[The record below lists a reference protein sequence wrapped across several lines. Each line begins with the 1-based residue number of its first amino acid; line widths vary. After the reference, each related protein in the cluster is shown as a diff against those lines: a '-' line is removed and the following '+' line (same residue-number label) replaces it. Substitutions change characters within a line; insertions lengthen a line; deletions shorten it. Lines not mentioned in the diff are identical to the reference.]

1 MLERNRKPLD
11 AHGASAVQRI
21 NLGCSRSSMA
31 KFDWDHIPKFAQ
43 LPVKPDAPPQST
55 WGVFGDDDQLG
66 CLNFLT
72 PQGIVDAA
80 RLVRKGSVFRL
91 DAPIGFAVP
100 PTIRQPVKHTI
111 RDYFD
116 VGFSALDDVLDNY
129 NTQEGSQW
137 DGYAHY
143 GRMRDKLFYNGVRL
157 DEIKSGPDGKLGIH
171 QWANKVVGRGALIDV
186 FRYCTAQGRIID
198 PLTDE
203 SYSTAELKAAA
214 REYGVELKPGTI
226 LLVRTG
232 WMQAYLKTTLEQRRL
247 DAPKRRS
254 IGVERSTELVE
265 WLWDNRIAAIGSD
278 CPGVEPTPIE
288 GRGILHHRALFLLG
302 LPLGEMF
309 DLEELAQD
317 CAGDGVTEF
326 MLVSAPLN
334 LEGGIASPPNA
345 VAIK

>member
-1 MLERNRKPLD
+1 
-11 AHGASAVQRI
+11 
-21 NLGCSRSSMA
+21 MA
-31 KFDWDHIPKFAQ
+31 KIDWNRIPRFVQ
-43 LPVKPDAPPQST
+43 LPVKADAPPHSS

-72 PQGIVDAA
+72 PEGVIAA
-80 RLVRKGSVFRL
+80 AGLVRKGSVFRL
-91 DAPIGFAVP
+91 DAPIGFATP
-100 PTIRQPVKHTI
+100 PPIREPVKHTI
-111 RDYFD
+111 RDYFKA
-116 VGFSALDDVLDNY
+116 GFSALDDVLDNY

-157 DEIKSGPDGKLGIH
+157 EEVKSGPDGKLGIH
-171 QWANKVVGRGALIDV
+171 QWKNKVVGRGVLIDV
-186 FRYCTAQGRIID
+186 FRHCTDQGRRPN

-203 SYSTAELKAAA
+203 SYTTAELKAAA
-214 REYGVELKPGTI
+214 REYNVELKPGTI

-232 WMQAYLKTTLEQRRL
+232 WMQAYLNTTEEERRR

-254 IGVERSTELVE
+254 IGVERSTDLVE
-265 WLWDNRIAAIGSD
+265 WLWDNRIAALGSD

-288 GRGILHHRALFLLG
+288 GKGILHHRALFLLG

-309 DLEELAQD
+309 NLEELAED
-317 CAGDGVTEF
+317 CAHDGVTEF

>member
-1 MLERNRKPLD
+1 
-11 AHGASAVQRI
+11 
-21 NLGCSRSSMA
+21 MA
-31 KFDWDHIPKFAQ
+31 KTQWNRIPKFAQ
-43 LPVKPDAPPQST
+43 LPVKPDAPPQSS

-72 PQGIVDAA
+72 AQGVIAA
-80 RLVRKGSVFRL
+80 AGLVKKGSVFRL
-91 DAPIGFAVP
+91 DAPIGFATP
-100 PTIRQPVKHTI
+100 PPIRERVKHTI
-111 RDYFD
+111 RNYFD
-116 VGFSALDDVLDNY
+116 AGFSALDDVLDNY

-143 GRMRDKLFYNGVRL
+143 GRMRDKLFYNGVKL
-157 DEIKSGPDGKLGIH
+157 EEIKSGPGGKLSIH
-171 QWANKVVGRGALIDV
+171 QWNNKVVGRGVLIDV
-186 FRYCTAQGRIID
+186 FRYCTEQGRQLN

-203 SYSTAELKAAA
+203 NYSTAELKDAA

-232 WMQAYLKTTLEQRRL
+232 WMQAYLKTTQEERRL
-247 DAPKRRS
+247 DASKRKS
-254 IGVERSTELVE
+254 IGVEPTSELME
-265 WLWDNRIAAIGSD
+265 WLWDNRVAAIASD
-278 CPGVEPTPIE
+278 CPGVEPTPIV
-288 GRGILHHRALFLLG
+288 GKGILHHRALFLLG

-309 DLEELAQD
+309 DLEELAED
-317 CAGDGVTEF
+317 CACDGVTEF

>member
-1 MLERNRKPLD
+1 
-11 AHGASAVQRI
+11 
-21 NLGCSRSSMA
+21 MA
-31 KFDWDHIPKFAQ
+31 KIDWDRIPKFAQ
-43 LPVKPDAPPQST
+43 LPVKPDAPPQSS

-72 PQGIVDAA
+72 AQGVIAA
-80 RLVRKGSVFRL
+80 AALVRRGSVFRL
-91 DAPIGFAVP
+91 DAPIGFATP
-100 PTIRQPVKHTI
+100 PPIRQPVKHTI
-111 RDYFD
+111 RNYFD

-143 GRMRDKLFYNGVRL
+143 GRKRDKLFYNGVKL
-157 DEIKSGPDGKLGIH
+157 DEIKSGPGGKLSIH
-171 QWANKVVGRGALIDV
+171 QWKNKIVGRGVLLDV
-186 FRYCTAQGRIID
+186 FRYCMDQGRRLN

-203 SYSTAELKAAA
+203 VYGIAELKAAA
-214 REYGVELKPGTI
+214 AQYGVELKPGTI

-232 WMQAYLKTTLEQRRL
+232 WMQAYLKTTAEERRR

-254 IGVERSTELVE
+254 IGVERSAELME

-288 GRGILHHRALFLLG
+288 GKGILHHRALFLLG
-302 LPLGEMF
+302 LPLGELF
-309 DLEELAQD
+309 DLEELAED
-317 CAGDGVTEF
+317 CARDGVTEF

-334 LEGGIASPPNA
+334 LEGGIVSPPNA

>member
-1 MLERNRKPLD
+1 LE
-11 AHGASAVQRI
+11 V
-21 NLGCSRSSMA
+21 A
-31 KFDWDHIPKFAQ
+31 KIDWDRIPKFAQ
-43 LPVKPDAPPQST
+43 LPVKAGAPPQSS

-72 PQGIVDAA
+72 PEGVIQAA
-80 RLVRKGSVFRL
+80 GLVKKGSVFRL
-91 DAPIGFAVP
+91 DALIGFAEP
-100 PTIRQPVKHTI
+100 PSIREPVKHTI
-111 RDYFD
+111 RNYFD

-143 GRMRDKLFYNGVRL
+143 GRMRDKLFYNGTKL
-157 DEIKSGPDGKLGIH
+157 EEIKSGPGGKLSIH
-171 QWANKVVGRGALIDV
+171 QWANRVVGRGVLLDV
-186 FRYCTAQGRIID
+186 FRYCSEQGRRLN

-203 SYSTAELKAAA
+203 VYTTAELKAAA
-214 REYGVELKPGTI
+214 REYQVELKPGTI

-232 WMQAYLKTTLEQRRL
+232 WMQAYLKTSAEERRQE
-247 DAPKRRS
+247 APRRKS
-254 IGVERSTELVE
+254 IGVERSSELME

-288 GRGILHHRALFLLG
+288 GKGILHHRALFLLG

-309 DLEELAQD
+309 NLEQLAEDCAQD
-317 CAGDGVTEF
+317 RVTEF
-326 MLVSAPLN
+326 MMVSTPLN

>member
-1 MLERNRKPLD
+1 M
-11 AHGASAVQRI
+11 ARI
-21 NLGCSRSSMA
+21 
-31 KFDWDHIPKFAQ
+31 DWKRIPRFAQ
-43 LPVKPDAPPQST
+43 LPVRPGAPPQSS

-72 PQGIVDAA
+72 PEGVVAA
-80 RLVRKGSVFRL
+80 AALVKKGSVFRL
-91 DAPIGFAVP
+91 DAPIGFAAP
-100 PTIRQPVKHTI
+100 PPIRQPVRHSI

-143 GRMRDKLFYNGVRL
+143 GRKRDKLFYNGTRL
-157 DEIKSGPDGKLGIH
+157 DEIKSGPGGKLGID
-171 QWANKVVGRGALIDV
+171 QWKNKFVGRGVLIDV
-186 FRYCTAQGRIID
+186 FRYCTERGRVPD

-203 SYSTAELKAAA
+203 SYSTAELKAAG
-214 REYGVELKPGTI
+214 REFGAELKPGTI
-226 LLVRTG
+226 VLVRTG
-232 WMQAYLKTTLEQRRL
+232 WMQAYLKTSIEERGAARR
-247 DAPKRRS
+247 KS

-265 WLWDNRIAAIGSD
+265 WLWDNRAAAIGSD

-288 GRGILHHRALFLLG
+288 GKGILHHRALFLLG

-309 DLEELAQD
+309 DLEELAAD
-317 CAGDGVTEF
+317 CARDGVAEF

-334 LEGGIASPPNA
+334 LQGGIASPPNA

>member
-1 MLERNRKPLD
+1 
-11 AHGASAVQRI
+11 
-21 NLGCSRSSMA
+21 MA
-31 KFDWDHIPKFAQ
+31 KIDWEKIPKFAQ
-43 LPVKPDAPPQST
+43 LPIRPDAPRESS

-72 PQGIVDAA
+72 AQGVVAA
-80 RLVRKGSVFRL
+80 AALVRKGSVFRL
-91 DAPIGFAVP
+91 DAPIGFAVQP
-100 PTIRQPVKHTI
+100 PIRKPVKHTI
-111 RDYFD
+111 HSHFD

-157 DEIKSGPDGKLGIH
+157 EEIRSGPGGKLSID
-171 QWANKVVGRGALIDV
+171 QWKNKVVGRGVLIDV
-186 FRYCTAQGRIID
+186 FRYCTAQGRQVN

-203 SYSTAELKAAA
+203 VYTTAELKAAA
-214 REYGVELKPGTI
+214 DEYGVELKPGTI

-232 WMQAYLKTTLEQRRL
+232 WMQAYLKTTEEQRR
-247 DAPKRRS
+247 AEAGRRKS
-254 IGVERSTELVE
+254 IGVERSSELMQ

-278 CPGVEPTPIE
+278 CPAVEPSPIE
-288 GRGILHHRALFLLG
+288 GRGILHHRALFALG

-309 DLEELAQD
+309 DLEELAAD

-334 LEGGIASPPNA
+334 LQGGIASPPNA

>member
-1 MLERNRKPLD
+1 
-11 AHGASAVQRI
+11 
-21 NLGCSRSSMA
+21 MA
-31 KFDWDHIPKFAQ
+31 KIEWNRIPKFAQ
-43 LPVKPDAPPQST
+43 LPVKPEAPPQSS

-72 PQGIVDAA
+72 AQGVIAA
-80 RLVRKGSVFRL
+80 AGLVKKGSVFRL
-91 DAPIGFAVP
+91 DAPIGFATP
-100 PTIRQPVKHTI
+100 PPIREPVKHTI
-111 RDYFD
+111 RNYFD

-143 GRMRDKLFYNGVRL
+143 GRMRDKLFYNGVKL
-157 DEIKSGPDGKLGIH
+157 EEIKSGLGGKLSIH
-171 QWANKVVGRGALIDV
+171 QWKNKVVGRGVLIDV
-186 FRYCTAQGRIID
+186 FRYCTEQGRQLN

-232 WMQAYLKTTLEQRRL
+232 WMQAYLKTTQEERRR

-254 IGVERSTELVE
+254 IGVERTSELME
-265 WLWDNRIAAIGSD
+265 WLWDNRIAAIASD
-278 CPGVEPTPIE
+278 CPGVEPTPIV
-288 GRGILHHRALFLLG
+288 GKGILHHRALFLLG

-309 DLEELAQD
+309 DLEELAED
-317 CAGDGVTEF
+317 CATDRVTEF

>member
-1 MLERNRKPLD
+1 
-11 AHGASAVQRI
+11 
-21 NLGCSRSSMA
+21 MA
-31 KFDWDHIPKFAQ
+31 KIDWDRIPKFAQ
-43 LPVKPDAPPQST
+43 LPIKPDAPPQSS

-72 PQGIVDAA
+72 PEGVIAA
-80 RLVRKGSVFRL
+80 AALVRKGTVFRL

-100 PTIRQPVKHTI
+100 SSIREPVKHTI
-111 RDYFD
+111 RNYFD
-116 VGFSALDDVLDNY
+116 VGFSALDDVLNNY

-143 GRMRDKLFYNGVRL
+143 GRMRDKLFYNGIKL
-157 DEIKSGPDGKLGIH
+157 EQIKSGPGGKLSID
-171 QWANKVVGRGALIDV
+171 QWKNKVVGRGVLLDV
-186 FRYCTAQGRIID
+186 FRYCVAQGRPLN

-203 SYSTAELKAAA
+203 VYSTAELKAAA
-214 REYGVELKPGTI
+214 REYGVDLKPGTI

-232 WMQAYLKTTLEQRRL
+232 WMQAYLKTTEEERRR
-247 DAPKRRS
+247 DAPRRRS
-254 IGVERSTELVE
+254 IGVERSAELME
-265 WLWDNRIAAIGSD
+265 WLWDNRVAAIGSD

-309 DLEELAQD
+309 DLEELAAD
-317 CAGDGVTEF
+317 CAHDGVTEF

-334 LEGGIASPPNA
+334 LQGGIASPPNA